1 MRLPFDASPD
11 AAQRE
16 LEGQMY
22 ALEQDTPPET
32 ISRIGYECCPLC
44 GNLDVRVARNADCSG
59 HALYRPGIPPNMT
72 WLQCAACSHV
82 FTDGYFGDAAL
93 AFLFGR
99 THAGQ
104 TVGHDMERQR
114 AVSSRMVE
122 WIAQHAAGGDWLDV
136 GFGNGSLLFT
146 AEEFGFRPVGV
157 DLRKANVEALRRL
170 GYEAYCMNLADL
182 ALAERFSVVSMAD
195 VLEHMPYPKAG
206 LDAAHRL
213 LKSNGVLFLSMPNVD
228 NMVWRL
234 LDANKVNPYWG
245 EIEHYHNFSR
255 KRLYALLETHGF
267 RAIKYRVSERY
278 RVCMEVLAVRKESG
292 AVASCDAS

>member
-1 MRLPFDASPD
+1 MRDT
-11 AAQRE
+11 E
-16 LEGQMY
+16 IEGQMH
-22 ALEQDTPPET
+22 ALSQATQPET
-32 ISRIGYECCPLC
+32 YARINYESCPLC
-44 GNLDVRVARNADCSG
+44 GDRNVRAARRADCSE
-59 HALYRPGIPPNMT
+59 HPLYRAGLPATMT
-72 WLQCAACSHV
+72 WLECAACFHV
-82 FTDGYFGDAAL
+82 FTDGYFGEEAL

-99 THAGQ
+99 TQVSQ

-122 WIAQHAAGGDWLDV
+122 WVANHAAGGDWLDV

-157 DLRKANVEALRRL
+157 DLRKGNVEALRGL
-170 GYEAYCMNLADL
+170 GCEAHCADVADL
-182 ALAERFSVVSMAD
+182 GPADRFSVISLAD
-195 VLEHMPYPKAG
+195 VLEHMPYPGPG
-206 LDAAHRL
+206 LLAAHRL
-213 LKSNGVLFLSMPNVD
+213 LKSDGVLFLSMPNLD

-234 LDANKVNPYWG
+234 LDANKANPYWA

-278 RVCMEVLAVRKESG
+278 RVCMEVLAVKKEG
-292 AVASCDAS
+292 VAPLAMGERSA

>member
-1 MRLPFDASPD
+1 
-11 AAQRE
+11 
-16 LEGQMY
+16 MY
-22 ALEQDTPPET
+22 ALKQATPPEA
-32 ISRIGYECCPLC
+32 ISRISYEWCPLC
-44 GNLDVRVARNADCSG
+44 GNKEIRATRSADCSG
-59 HALYRPGIPPNMT
+59 HPLYRPGIPPTMT
-72 WLQCAACSHV
+72 WVECVSCSHV
-82 FTDGYFGDAAL
+82 FTDGYFGEEAL
-93 AFLFGR
+93 AFLFDR
-99 THAGQ
+99 THVGQ

-122 WIAQHAAGGDWLDV
+122 WIADHAADGDWLDV

-170 GYEAYCMNLADL
+170 GYEAHCVDLADL
-182 ALAERFSVVSMAD
+182 VPTERFSVVSMAD

-206 LDAAHRL
+206 LQAAHRL

-267 RAIKYRVSERY
+267 KAVKYRVSERY
-278 RVCMEVLAVRKESG
+278 RVCMEVLAVKCESG
-292 AVASCDAS
+292 AVPPHDPS

>member
-1 MRLPFDASPD
+1 
-11 AAQRE
+11 
-16 LEGQMY
+16 MY
-22 ALEQDTPPET
+22 ALKQVTPPEA
-32 ISRIGYECCPLC
+32 ISRISYEGCPLC
-44 GNLDVRVARNADCSG
+44 GNGEIRAARHADCSG
-59 HALYRPGIPPNMT
+59 HPLYRPGIPPIMT
-72 WLQCAACSHV
+72 WVECASCSHV
-82 FTDGYFGDAAL
+82 FTDGYFGEEAL
-93 AFLFGR
+93 AFLFDR
-99 THAGQ
+99 THVGQ

-122 WIAQHAAGGDWLDV
+122 WIADCSAGGDWLDV

-170 GYEAYCMNLADL
+170 GYEAHCMDLADL
-182 ALAERFSVVSMAD
+182 VPSERFSVVSMAD

-206 LDAAHRL
+206 VQAAHRL
-213 LKSNGVLFLSMPNVD
+213 LKSNGILFLSMPNVD

-267 RAIKYRVSERY
+267 RAVKYRVSERY
-278 RVCMEVLAVRKESG
+278 RVCMEVLAVKCESG
-292 AVASCDAS
+292 AVPPHDPS